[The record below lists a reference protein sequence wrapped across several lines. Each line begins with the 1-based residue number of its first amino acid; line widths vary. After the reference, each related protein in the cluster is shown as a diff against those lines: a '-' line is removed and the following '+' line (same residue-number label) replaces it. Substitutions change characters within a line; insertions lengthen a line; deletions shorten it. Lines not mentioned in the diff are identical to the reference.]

1 MPRRTGP
8 RAGLPPGPAP
18 GGAPGLPADRW
29 AAATGHDLRQSLQAA
44 TVQAH
49 ALMLQARQQ
58 ALPGWAQLGAQMAE
72 SLQHCQRL
80 LENLLASLAPTPHS
94 LPPAGA
100 PPPDWQAVD
109 LGALLDALLRAWQPT
124 ADQRGLRLTLQRPD
138 PAPSV
143 LSDALL
149 LRRVL
154 DNLVGNAL
162 AYTGTDTD
170 ADTDADT
177 GGVALQLQWLPAADS
192 GLGGLLLT
200 VSDSGAGLPAD
211 RPGLPRNA
219 AGHGLGLMIARG
231 LCAQLGISFDLQGQ
245 AGAGTVARLAWVAT
259 AVTGLAR
266 PNGD

>member
-1 MPRRTGP
+1 MPRRTGR

-49 ALMLQARQQ
+49 ALTLQARQQ
-58 ALPGWAQLGAQMAE
+58 ALPAWAQLGAQMAE
-72 SLQHCQRL
+72 SLQHCHRL
-80 LENLLASLAPTPHS
+80 LESLLANLAP
-94 LPPAGA
+94 A
-100 PPPDWQAVD
+100 PPWLPQAVAPAPDWQAVD
-109 LGALLDALLRAWQPT
+109 LGAVLDALLQAWQP
-124 ADQRGLRLTLQRPD
+124 AAAQRGLRLTLQRPE
-138 PAPSV
+138 PAPWV
-143 LSDALL
+143 HSDALL

-162 AYTGTDTD
+162 AYTD
-170 ADTDADT
+170 A
-177 GGVALQLQWLPAADS
+177 GGVALQLQLQWLPAADN

-219 AGHGLGLMIARG
+219 AGHGLGLMIART
-231 LCAQLGISFDLQGQ
+231 LCAQLGIRFDLQGP
-245 AGAGTVARLAWVAT
+245 AGAGTVARLAWPAVA
-259 AVTGLAR
+259 APRLAR
-266 PNGD
+266 PSSD

>member
-18 GGAPGLPADRW
+18 GAAPGPPADRW

-49 ALMLQARQQ
+49 ALVLQARQQ
-58 ALPGWAQLGAQMAE
+58 AQPGWAQLGAQMAE

-80 LENLLASLAPTPHS
+80 LENLLAGLAPLPQS
-94 LPPAGA
+94 LPQTVA
-100 PPPDWQAVD
+100 PPPDWQTVD
-109 LGALLDALLRAWQPT
+109 LGAVLDAVLQAWQP
-124 ADQRGLRLTLQRPD
+124 AAAQRGLRLTLQRPE
-138 PAPSV
+138 PAPWV
-143 LSDALL
+143 HSDALL

-162 AYTGTDTD
+162 AYTD
-170 ADTDADT
+170 A
-177 GGVALQLQWLPAADS
+177 GGVALQLQLLPAADN

-231 LCAQLGISFDLQGQ
+231 LCAQLGIRFDLQGP
-245 AGAGTVARLAWVAT
+245 AGAGTVARLAWPAVA
-259 AVTGLAR
+259 APRLAR
-266 PNGD
+266 PSSD

>member
-8 RAGLPPGPAP
+8 RAGLPPGAAP

-58 ALPGWAQLGAQMAE
+58 AQPGWAQLGAQMAE

-94 LPPAGA
+94 LPLAGA
-100 PPPDWQAVD
+100 PPPDWRAVD

-162 AYTGTDTD
+162 AYTDTDTD
-170 ADTDADT
+170 TDT
-177 GGVALQLQWLPAADS
+177 GGVALQLQWLSAADS
-192 GLGGLLLT
+192 GPGGLLLT
-200 VSDSGAGLPAD
+200 VSDCGAGLPAD
-211 RPGLPRNA
+211 RPGLPRKA

-245 AGAGTVARLAWVAT
+245 AGAGTVAQLAWPAVA
-259 AVTGLAR
+259 APGLAP
-266 PNGD
+266 PNGA

>member
-8 RAGLPPGPAP
+8 RAGLPPGAAP

-58 ALPGWAQLGAQMAE
+58 AQPGWAQLGAQMAE

-80 LENLLASLAPTPHS
+80 LENLLAGLAPLPQS
-94 LPPAGA
+94 LPQTVA
-100 PPPDWQAVD
+100 PPPDWQTVD
-109 LGALLDALLRAWQPT
+109 LGAVLDAVLQAWQP
-124 ADQRGLRLTLQRPD
+124 AAAQRGLRLTLQRPE
-138 PAPSV
+138 PAPWV
-143 LSDALL
+143 HSDALL

-162 AYTGTDTD
+162 AYTDTDTD
-170 ADTDADT
+170 TDTDT
-177 GGVALQLQWLPAADS
+177 GGVALQLQWLSAADS
-192 GLGGLLLT
+192 GPGGLLLT
-200 VSDSGAGLPAD
+200 VSDCGAGLPAD
-211 RPGLPRNA
+211 RPGLPRKA

-245 AGAGTVARLAWVAT
+245 AGAGTVARLTWPAVA
-259 AVTGLAR
+259 APGLAR
-266 PNGD
+266 PTGD

>member
-1 MPRRTGP
+1 MPRRTSHRP
-8 RAGLPPGPAP
+8 ALPPGPAP
-18 GGAPGLPADRW
+18 GDAPGPPADRW
-29 AAATGHDLRQSLQAA
+29 AAAAGHDLRQSLQAA

-49 ALMLQARQQ
+49 ALVLQARQQ
-58 ALPGWAQLGAQMAE
+58 AQPGWAQLGAQMAE

-80 LENLLASLAPTPHS
+80 LDKLLASLAPAPLS
-94 LPPAGA
+94 LQQTVA

-162 AYTGTDTD
+162 AYTGTGID
-170 ADTDADT
+170 ADA
-177 GGVALQLQWLPAADS
+177 GGVALQLQWLPAADR
-192 GLGGLLLT
+192 GPGGLLLT
-200 VSDSGAGLPAD
+200 VSDSGAGPPPPAE
-211 RPGLPRNA
+211 RPGLPRKA

-245 AGAGTVARLAWVAT
+245 AGAGTVAQLAWPAVA
-259 AVTGLAR
+259 APGLAP
-266 PNGD
+266 PNGA

>member
-1 MPRRTGP
+1 MPRRASHRP
-8 RAGLPPGPAP
+8 ALPPGPAP
-18 GGAPGLPADRW
+18 GDAPGPPADRW
-29 AAATGHDLRQSLQAA
+29 AAAAGHDLRQSLQAA

-49 ALMLQARQQ
+49 ALVLQARQQ
-58 ALPGWAQLGAQMAE
+58 AQPGWAQLGAQMAE

-80 LENLLASLAPTPHS
+80 LDKLLASLAPAPLS
-94 LPPAGA
+94 LQQSVA

-124 ADQRGLRLTLQRPD
+124 ADQRGLSLTLQRPD

-162 AYTGTDTD
+162 AYTE
-170 ADTDADT
+170 A
-177 GGVALQLQWLPAADS
+177 GGVALALLPAADS

-211 RPGLPRNA
+211 RPGRPRGA
-219 AGHGLGLMIARG
+219 PGHGLGLMIVRS
-231 LCAQLGISFDLQGQ
+231 LCAQLGIGFELQDQ
-245 AGAGTVARLAWVAT
+245 AGAGTVARLAWPAVA
-259 AVTGLAR
+259 APGPA
-266 PNGD
+266 PPGSD

>member
-18 GGAPGLPADRW
+18 GAAPGPPADRW

-49 ALMLQARQQ
+49 ALVLQARQQ
-58 ALPGWAQLGAQMAE
+58 AQPGWAQLSAQMAE

-80 LENLLASLAPTPHS
+80 LENLLAGLAPLPQS
-94 LPPAGA
+94 LPQTVA
-100 PPPDWQAVD
+100 PPPDWQTVD
-109 LGALLDALLRAWQPT
+109 LGAVLDAVLQAWQP
-124 ADQRGLRLTLQRPD
+124 AAAQRGLRLTLQRPE
-138 PAPSV
+138 PAPWV
-143 LSDALL
+143 HSDALL

-162 AYTGTDTD
+162 AYTD
-170 ADTDADT
+170 A
-177 GGVALQLQWLPAADS
+177 GGVALQLQLLPAADN

-231 LCAQLGISFDLQGQ
+231 LCAQLGIRFDLQGP
-245 AGAGTVARLAWVAT
+245 AGAGTVARLAWPAVA
-259 AVTGLAR
+259 APRLAR
-266 PNGD
+266 PSSD